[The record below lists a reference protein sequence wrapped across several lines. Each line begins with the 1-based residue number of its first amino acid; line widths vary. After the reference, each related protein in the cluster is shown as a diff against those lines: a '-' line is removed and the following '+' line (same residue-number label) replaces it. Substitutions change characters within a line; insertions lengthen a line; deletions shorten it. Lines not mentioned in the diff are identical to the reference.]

1 MTNVNK
7 CILNASIKSFI
18 HALYLYLIHALYFC
32 VILPYVLYVLINFDE
47 PYFILKMPTLPEQS
61 DISRVCNQNY

>member
-1 MTNVNK
+1 MHFT
-7 CILNASIKSFI
+7 SF
-18 HALYLYLIHALYFC
+18 YLIHALYFC
-32 VILPYVLYVLINFDE
+32 IILPYVLYVLINFDE